1 MRHFAGI
8 DFLNS
13 DLKAKLFNSYF
24 KQPVSYVSSS
34 VKISDEV
41 PRDDKE
47 TIDTVEWTAKLESAF
62 KENARF
68 DRQLRL
74 RSL

>member
-1 MRHFAGI
+1 MSF
-8 DFLNS
+8 
-13 DLKAKLFNSYF
+13 
-24 KQPVSYVSSS
+24 VSSS

-62 KENARF
+62 KENAGF
-68 DRQLRL
+68 DPQLRL
-74 RSL
+74 MSL